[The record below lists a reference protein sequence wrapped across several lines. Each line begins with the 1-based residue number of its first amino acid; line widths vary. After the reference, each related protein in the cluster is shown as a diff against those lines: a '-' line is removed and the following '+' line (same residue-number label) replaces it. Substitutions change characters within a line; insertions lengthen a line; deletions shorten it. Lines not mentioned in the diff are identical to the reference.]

1 MADRIVVM
9 RDGRISQ
16 IGAPLELYDH
26 PANVFV
32 AGFIGSPAMNLLNG
46 EVAADG
52 SFTGDGVSFPLETRL
67 PAGRKITYGIRPEHL
82 VLADTGQAAQVVV
95 VEPTGAEIHLVLR
108 AGGQE
113 MTAVLR
119 ERQTF
124 QPGQVVHL
132 RPLAGAAHL
141 FDGDSGERL

>member
-16 IGAPLELYDH
+16 IGAPLELYDN

-32 AGFIGSPAMNLLNG
+32 AGFIGSPSMNLLEG
-46 EVAADG
+46 EVAPDG
-52 SFTGDGVSFPLETRL
+52 SFRGDGVSWPLEARL
-67 PAGRKITYGIRPEHL
+67 EVGRKITFGVRPEHL
-82 VLADTGQAAQVVV
+82 VLSDSGFAATVVV

-113 MTAVLR
+113 MTVAIR
-119 ERQTF
+119 ERQVF
-124 QPGQVVHL
+124 QPGQLLHL
-132 RPLAGAAHL
+132 TPMPGMVHL
-141 FDGDSGERL
+141 FDTSTGERI